1 MRAAWVVLCSLL
13 TWTTLVVC
21 FVVWLPIMAVLHAV
35 ERPFDSGL
43 YRTGRFFRLMG
54 IVIARANPLWH
65 FRAEGYVPPDPRH
78 PFVVVSNHE
87 SFADILLT
95 CFLPW
100 EMKWLGKAELF
111 RIPIMGQVMWLA
123 GDIPVRRGERTS
135 AREAMA
141 ACRDR
146 LRKRVSVMIY
156 PEGTRTRTGEMLPF
170 KDGAFRLAIDAQVPV
185 LPLVCVG
192 TREAIRADSWKVGPA
207 RGVVHVLEPVP
218 TTGLTSRDTARL
230 REQVRSLILAKRD
243 ELRRG
248 MPPSPAA

>member
-170 KDGAFRLAIDAQVPV
+170 KDAAWLGRGRILRKPVSAETLIGEIGALCVEAAIEGS
-185 LPLVCVG
+185 L
-192 TREAIRADSWKVGPA
+192 RSEPA
-207 RGVVHVLEPVP
+207 AEP
-218 TTGLTSRDTARL
+218 A
-230 REQVRSLILAKRD
+230 
-243 ELRRG
+243 
-248 MPPSPAA
+248 SPAATPRSTAPSAGPL